1 LYSIGNII
9 ALNQGVTAVEII
21 LRDFD
26 GTRTVYK
33 TEEPLRAVIGTAQS
47 DMQVTVNKTY
57 VRTEERDE
65 RGRVIYAERK

>member
-1 LYSIGNII
+1 MI
-9 ALNQGVTAVEII
+9 TVEII

-33 TEEPLRAVIGTAQS
+33 TDGPLREVIGTAQS

-57 VRTEERDE
+57 VRTDE
-65 RGRVIYAERK
+65 KDEQGRLIYAERK